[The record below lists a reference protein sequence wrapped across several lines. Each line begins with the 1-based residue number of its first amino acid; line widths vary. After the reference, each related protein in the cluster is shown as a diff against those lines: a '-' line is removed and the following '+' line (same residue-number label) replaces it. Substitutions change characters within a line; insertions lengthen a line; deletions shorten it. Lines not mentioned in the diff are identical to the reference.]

1 MNVHDDCAEKDC
13 AEGLCRSYMQ
23 CRRIVVFC
31 SCVLVC
37 LASYAY
43 CLVVFILICVLKCC
57 CSSAE
62 HVLKCLCVLI
72 AIVSTTI

>member
-1 MNVHDDCAEKDC
+1 MIVQKDC
-13 AEGLCRSYMQ
+13 AEVTCSAEGILCAEGLLF
-23 CRRIVVFC
+23 FC
-31 SCVLVC
+31 SFVLVC

-43 CLVVFILICVLKCC
+43 CLVVFILICVLKWC

>member
-1 MNVHDDCAEKDC
+1 MQKDC
-13 AEGLCRSYMQ
+13 AEVACSAEGTSCAEGLLS
-23 CRRIVVFC
+23 IC
-31 SCVLVC
+31 SFVLVC

-43 CLVVFILICVLKCC
+43 CLVVLILICVLKCC

>member
-1 MNVHDDCAEKDC
+1 MNVEREC

-23 CRRIVVFC
+23 CRRFTMRKRIVVVCAF
-31 SCVLVC
+31 VLVC

-43 CLVVFILICVLKCC
+43 CLVVVILICVFKCC

-72 AIVSTTI
+72 ILSKHL